1 MISVKYLAVSFKW
14 HTYSTKY
21 DKKITQR
28 FIEVTYSVSF
38 DKGRD

>member
-1 MISVKYLAVSFKW
+1 MISVKYLAV
-14 HTYSTKY
+14 STKY